1 MSWQW
6 VLMLAAISIP
16 GTALGQ
22 ATNQMG
28 ERAFQRCY
36 SCHSV
41 QKGENGLSGPNLRRL
56 GKRPIAGDRIF
67 VYSKAFKAFAAA
79 NPRWTPE
86 LLDRFLID
94 PEALVPGNQ
103 MGFFGLRKAEDRAA
117 IVAYLFGKNNR

>member
-1 MSWQW
+1 MKFWRFA
-6 VLMLAAISIP
+6 VAALAVTP
-16 GTALGQ
+16 GAALAQ
-22 ATNQMG
+22 PANQTG

-41 QKGENGLSGPNLRRL
+41 KKGEKGLSGPNLRRL
-56 GKRPIAGDRIF
+56 DQRPIAGDRSF
-67 VYSKAFKAFAAA
+67 VYSGALKAFAAK

-103 MGFFGLRKAEDRAA
+103 MGFFGLRKPEERAA
-117 IVAYLFGKNNR
+117 IIAYLLGKNNR